1 MSFYNLYSPFVE
13 APTIRTTQPP
23 AFSGISIDM
32 STAQGISFRN
42 PLLRQVTIL
51 PQINSGRTDFVVDC
65 FNFGFDTPNDSTKPF
80 SDQENWTAEKYL
92 QDPSQF
98 SSPLYLGDYLPNNG
112 ALEPL
117 TIRDVASRK
126 VINSPHRIRGNIC
139 GGNEDSF
146 DGSDVVVSHIL
157 YKKNTD
163 FVPYKDSASSI
174 GLTVL
179 LGTVLDPKNDKIEP
193 FSDDDLNSKRR
204 FLSEISN
211 NSNLS
216 ALFDGLLDMTG
227 STDDDFRPLN
237 SKASTS
243 GFIYKSYGINLGT
256 DSLAFGGLF
265 K

>member
-1 MSFYNLYSPFVE
+1 MSFYNLYSPFIE
-13 APTIRTTQPP
+13 APTIRTIEQP
-23 AFSGISIDM
+23 AFDGISIDM
-32 STAQGISFRN
+32 GTAQGISFRN

-80 SDQENWTAEKYL
+80 LDKENWTAEKYL

-98 SSPLYLGDYLPNNG
+98 GSPLFLGDYLPNNG

-117 TIRDVASRK
+117 TIRDVAARK
-126 VINSPHRIRGNIC
+126 GISSPHKIRANIC

-146 DGSDVVVSHIL
+146 DGSDLIVSHVL
-157 YKKNTD
+157 YKKNDD
-163 FVPYKDSASSI
+163 FVPFEDSSSSI

-179 LGTVLDPKNDKIEP
+179 LGTVLDPKKDKIQP

-204 FLSEISN
+204 FLSEIAN

-216 ALFDGLLDMTG
+216 SLFDGLLDMTG
-227 STDDDFRPLN
+227 SADDDFRPLN

-243 GFIYKSYGINLGT
+243 GFIYGISNSSLGT
-256 DSLAFGGLF
+256 DSLAFGGLLR
-265 K
+265 